1 MDQRGTV
8 DRRDNRH
15 LDVKQVHQEMLGI
28 LIDVVPPVGRHLR
41 EVPAHVEFGAV
52 DVAGAGDD
60 DDLVFLVAANLA
72 KGVAELL
79 MCGHAPLEGTTF
91 GMKDGLQ
98 DTVAP
103 LHLNVLVPVFVI
115 VEFWHSD
122 SLTVICESISP
133 YGGIRRFNGRSRG
146 GGSRLKRL
154 IPSNQIADL
163 SSGGRPTSKGSPM
176 LRLVIRI
183 CQLVLHTSFVC

>member
-1 MDQRGTV
+1 MDQRGSV
-8 DRRDNRH
+8 DRRNNRN
-15 LDVKQVHQEMLGI
+15 LAVKQDHQEMLGI
-28 LIDVVPPVGRHLR
+28 LIDVVPSVGRHLR

-60 DDLVFLVAANLA
+60 DDLGFLVAANLA

-115 VEFWHSD
+115 VEFWHR
-122 SLTVICESISP
+122 IP
-133 YGGIRRFNGRSRG
+133 
-146 GGSRLKRL
+146 SRLFMNRSAL
-154 IPSNQIADL
+154 RRHWPVEWPVSWRPPPS
-163 SSGGRPTSKGSPM
+163 
-176 LRLVIRI
+176 
-183 CQLVLHTSFVC
+183 